1 MATIIYSLVCLS
13 ISKKPESPCRYSELR
28 RFSGFELEL
37 QFVRNQGDELR
48 IGGFAFGVAH
58 GVAEE
63 ALYEM
68 RNEGISTLRAVKSVW
83 IIISAFDYLTVSKK
97 MEAIPKIV
105 QISHLF
111 YCGFINDY

>member
-1 MATIIYSLVCLS
+1 M
-13 ISKKPESPCRYSELR
+13 SKLR
-28 RFSGFELEL
+28 RLRALEL
-37 QFVRNQGDELR
+37 QLQLVRNQGDELT
-48 IGGFAFGVAH
+48 IGGLALGIGH
-58 GVAEE
+58 GVAEKV
-63 ALYEM
+63 LYEM

-97 MEAIPKIV
+97 KEAIPKIV